1 METICFGSCSR
12 VMLRYAMVTTVLV
25 AASFEIR
32 FHYESKWISFLQ
44 ENRKVIPYTMNPSD
58 ITLFTTPS
66 TGRGRGTN
74 DASNKTREKILLDG
88 FQGKTAEMFA
98 DPVYGEDWRRIAKL
112 FADAVAELG
121 GEGPIAVKAKGGRG
135 FNYDF
140 EVTRGDAKHKVEFKF
155 GGTSV
160 QTIPEFFNP
169 AADKPFH
176 DRLYA
181 DFFYDNYLP
190 NIAGLFGLTP
200 PPKNEYLKE
209 IHKNKSTHKFFVD
222 FRAAEAAQPERYAE
236 KSKATAASITAYLE
250 TVKDTTMLDAL
261 TAEFMRSQKD
271 KRFLLFNAGKFHH
284 DRISDAELTAKS
296 VVGVRNGNLLVIQSE
311 EPGTTHEMLLR
322 WKNHLGVAFPAWQ
335 ISMRRL
341 AK

>member
-1 METICFGSCSR
+1 MDLIVSR
-12 VMLRYAMVTTVLV
+12 KGEVVQ
-25 AASFEIR
+25 
-32 FHYESKWISFLQ
+32 H
-44 ENRKVIPYTMNPSD
+44 TMNPSD
-58 ITLFTTPS
+58 ITLFTAPS
-66 TGRGRGTN
+66 AGRGRGTN

-88 FQGKTAEMFA
+88 YNGKTSEMFA
-98 DPVYGEDWRRIAKL
+98 DPTYGEDWRRIADL
-112 FADAVAELG
+112 FASALAELG
-121 GEGPIAVKAKGGRG
+121 GEGQVTVKAKGGRG

-140 EVTRGDAKHKVEFKF
+140 EVTRGDLKHKVEFKF

-169 AADKPFH
+169 AANKPFH

-190 NIAGLFGLTP
+190 DIAGLYGLAP

-209 IHKNKSTHKFFVD
+209 IHKNKSNHKFFVD
-222 FRAAEAAQPERYAE
+222 FRVAEAAQPERYAE

-250 TVKDTTMLDAL
+250 AVKDTTKLAAL
-261 TAEFMRSQKD
+261 TSEFMRSQKD

-296 VVGVRNGNLLVIQSE
+296 VVGVRNGNLLVIQSA